1 VCVCIHIGIHY
12 FTSKKSTIITDYSA
26 VEYLYDFDEP

>member
-12 FTSKKSTIITDYSA
+12 FQSKKIIIITDYSA
-26 VEYLYDFDEP
+26 VDYLYDFNKP